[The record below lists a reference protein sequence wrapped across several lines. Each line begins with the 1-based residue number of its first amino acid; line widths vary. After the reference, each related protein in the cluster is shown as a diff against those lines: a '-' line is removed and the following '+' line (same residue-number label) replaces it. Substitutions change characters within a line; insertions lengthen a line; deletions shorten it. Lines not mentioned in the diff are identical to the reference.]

1 MNRSKNSIFIRFWKI
16 VHIFARTVLDT
27 WLSPGARQQ
36 DINSCS
42 AGNGEGDNIFRSV
55 RWWLLEA
62 WRARL
67 RNCLRFWDPQ
77 IPISPKI
84 ELNLDRIFGSSS
96 KIRSGWYQTHYVFN
110 QIWLSSCFSTS
121 KSEILRP
128 LGPQN
133 IRISKPWN
141 QSTSFRRKPKGL
153 ATITLTFRTRSARRV
168 ETTLDRGHEFDNLH
182 SINLILMHSSETGLL
197 VQVPPT

>member
-1 MNRSKNSIFIRFWKI
+1 MLLCCLHFQI
-16 VHIFARTVLDT
+16 HIDGCLT
-27 WLSPGARQQ
+27 
-36 DINSCS
+36 SC
-42 AGNGEGDNIFRSV
+42 GYGFSV
-55 RWWLLEA
+55 RA
-62 WRARL
+62 NQSRL
-67 RNCLRFWDPQ
+67 RNFLRFWDPSALQ
-77 IPISPKI
+77 IPIFSKI